1 MMRCIGSFMIL
12 IILTLSHT
20 INAEPE
26 MVLVKGGCFQM
37 GDTFGEGGDDEKPVH
52 EVCVDDFYIGKYE
65 VMQGEWESIMGT
77 NSSYFKGNVNRPV
90 ENVSYDDV
98 RKFIKK
104 LRQRTGKKYRLPTE
118 AEWEYAARSGGKDE
132 LFAGTSDLLELE
144 EYAWYDGN
152 SDSETHPVGQKEP
165 NGLGIYD
172 MSGNVWEWVGDR
184 FDAKYYERSPKNNP
198 KGPLGGE
205 YMVLRG
211 GSWGNPPVF
220 IRAADRSGYD
230 PWHRSGLNG
239 FRLALSAK

>member
-1 MMRCIGSFMIL
+1 MMRCIGTFMIL

-20 INAEPE
+20 VNAEPE

-52 EVCVDDFYIGKYE
+52 EVCVDDFYIGQYE
-65 VMQGEWESIMGT
+65 VTQGEWESIMGT
-77 NSSYFKGNVNRPV
+77 NPSYFKGNVNRPV

-104 LRQRTGKKYRLPTE
+104 LRQRTGKRYRLPTE

-165 NGLGIYD
+165 NGLGLYD
-172 MSGNVWEWVGDR
+172 MSGNVWEWVSDR

-211 GSWGNPPVF
+211 GSWGNTPVF
-220 IRAADRSGYD
+220 TRVADRNVYD